1 MAEAVGPWTVIDR
14 RPCRAAIPYTDADS
28 AAALARVVRWL
39 VARRSPSAPGDAG
52 ATVSVL
58 VSLLAEADA
67 MLAEAVAD
75 ARDQGYTW
83 DDVAMR
89 LGTTASAARHRWGSY
104 ARSRRSLPLAT
115 D

>member
-1 MAEAVGPWTVIDR
+1 MAEAAGPWAVIDP
-14 RPCRAAIPYTDADS
+14 RPGRAAIAYTDADS
-28 AAALARVVRWL
+28 AAALARAVRWL
-39 VARRSPSAPGDAG
+39 VARRSPSSPSDAG

-58 VSLLAEADA
+58 VSLIAEADA

-83 DDVAMR
+83 EEVALR
-89 LGTTASAARHRWGSY
+89 LATTASAARHRWGSY
-104 ARSRRSLPLAT
+104 ARWKRSLPLAT